1 MATTDERPLDAA
13 VAPRSARILAFVSV
27 LIGGICGGLIGWA
40 LVRIQDTDRR
50 LHVIRH
56 NPVGQGLG
64 LLVGAVIGAVGVAV
78 VAVLVLRAMQEW
90 HTIQEGGNPRT
101 DGPRRTSRS

>member
-1 MATTDERPLDAA
+1 VAATDERPLDAA

-27 LIGGICGGLIGWA
+27 LIGGLCGGLIGWA

-64 LLVGAVIGAVGVAV
+64 LLVGAIIGAVGVAV
-78 VAVLVLRAMQEW
+78 VAVLVLRAMQE
-90 HTIQEGGNPRT
+90 GGNPRP

>member
-1 MATTDERPLDAA
+1 VATTDERSLDAA

-27 LIGGICGGLIGWA
+27 LIGGLCGGLIGWA

-50 LHVIRH
+50 LHVVRH